1 MLNITE
7 KDLKKLV
14 NKIAENKIIKNE
26 EGEKMFKTNDELTK
40 ILNEL
45 LKNFESECV
54 EFKRAENNFDI
65 DKLGKY
71 FSALGNEANLR
82 NRQYSWIVF
91 GVDDKT
97 HELINSNFYKDNN
110 FNKLK
115 KQISDNTTDNITF
128 IEIYELILDDKR
140 ILMFQVPAASGT
152 PINWKGF
159 PYGRN
164 GESLV
169 PLTPNKIEQIKSTAN
184 YDWSRQII
192 ENATINNLDEEA
204 IKLAREQFKIK
215 YKDKSVS
222 YEVDSLS
229 DIDFLNKAKLT
240 LDNKITMTC
249 MLLLGK
255 NDDDY
260 LMNGYTPRM
269 TWKLY
274 DEFNVIDYEHFGI
287 PFITNVEKLK
297 AKIRNLRYRYMVN
310 DNTLFPNEVDQYDNF
325 ILRELI
331 NNCIVH
337 QDYRLH
343 GNINVMEF
351 KDKLIITN
359 EGDFIPGKIENVLK
373 SGFSSPYYKN
383 QFLANAMV
391 NLNMIDTVGSGIRRI
406 YNIQKE
412 KYFPMPDYD
421 LSEDNRVKVTLY
433 GKIIDE
439 KYSKILFE
447 STNLDIT
454 KVMLLDRVQKK
465 YEITKEQSDYLR
477 KDNLIEGR
485 YPNIYISSD
494 IAKIT
499 GKKEEYVYN
508 SGLEND
514 FYMKL
519 ILKYLNEYGSASRKE
534 IIALLNDKLPK
545 SLDDKNKIN
554 RVKYLLNILKKE
566 GKIYN
571 DTKLGGSCWRI
582 K

>member
-1 MLNITE
+1 MYKNTDEL
-7 KDLKKLV
+7 
-14 NKIAENKIIKNE
+14 NKIL
-26 EGEKMFKTNDELTK
+26 DEL
-40 ILNEL
+40 LSNPE
-45 LKNFESECV
+45 NECV
-54 EFKRAENNFDI
+54 EFKKAENNFDI
-65 DKLGKY
+65 DTLGKY
-71 FSALGNEANLR
+71 FSALGNEANLK
-82 NRQYSWIVF
+82 NKQYSWIVF

-97 HELINSNFYKDNN
+97 HELTNTNFYSDNN
-110 FNKLK
+110 FNKVK
-115 KQISDNTTDNITF
+115 KQISDNTTDNIGF
-128 IEIYELILDDKR
+128 IEIYEFTRDSNRVI
-140 ILMFQVPAASGT
+140 MFQVPAASGT

-164 GESLV
+164 GESIA
-169 PLTPNKIEQIKSTAN
+169 PLAANKIEQIKATAN
-184 YDWSRQII
+184 YDWSRQVI
-192 ENATINNLDEEA
+192 EDATVDNLDKEA
-204 IKLAREQFKIK
+204 IKVAREQFKVK
-215 YKDKSVS
+215 YKGKSIAD
-222 YEVDSLS
+222 EIDNLS
-229 DIDFLNKAKLT
+229 DIDFLNKVKLT
-240 LDNKITMTC
+240 LNNKITMAC

-260 LMNGYTPRM
+260 LMNGYTPKM

-274 DEFNVIDYEHFGI
+274 DDFNVIDYEHFGI
-287 PFITNVEKLK
+287 PFIINVEKLK
-297 AKIRNLRYRYMVN
+297 SKIRNLRYRYMVN
-310 DNTLFPNEVDQYDNF
+310 DNTLFPNEVDQYDNY

-337 QDYRLH
+337 QNYKLH
-343 GNINVMEF
+343 GNINVMEY

-359 EGDFIPGKIENVLK
+359 EGNFIPETIENVLK
-373 SGFSSPYYKN
+373 DGFSSPYYRN

-391 NLNMIDTVGSGIRRI
+391 NLNMIDTVGSGIRRV
-406 YNIQKE
+406 YDIQK
-412 KYFPMPDYD
+412 KKFFPMPDYD

-447 STNLDIT
+447 KTNLDIDE
-454 KVMLLDRVQKK
+454 VMLLDRVQKGF
-465 YEITKEQSDYLR
+465 EITKEQSDYLR

-499 GKKEEYVYN
+499 GEKEEYVYN
-508 SGLEND
+508 SGLENE
-514 FYMKL
+514 FYMEM

-545 SLDDKNKIN
+545 SLDNKNKVS
-554 RVKYLLNILKKE
+554 RVRYLLDVLKKE

-571 DTKLGGSCWRI
+571 DAKSGGSCWKI

>member
-1 MLNITE
+1 
-7 KDLKKLV
+7 
-14 NKIAENKIIKNE
+14 
-26 EGEKMFKTNDELTK
+26 MFKTNDELTK

-82 NRQYSWIVF
+82 NRQYSWIIF

-115 KQISDNTTDNITF
+115 KQISDNTTDNVSF
-128 IEIYELILDDKR
+128 IEIYELIIDNKR
-140 ILMFQVPAASGT
+140 ILMFQVPAAAGT

-169 PLTPNKIEQIKSTAN
+169 PLASNKIEQIKSTAS

-192 ENATINNLDEEA
+192 ERATIDNLDKEA
-204 IKLAREQFKIK
+204 IKFAREQFKIK
-215 YKDKSVS
+215 YNDESYNIDK
-222 YEVDSLS
+222 LS
-229 DIDFLNKAKLT
+229 DIDFLNKARLT
-240 LDNKITMTC
+240 LDNKITMAC

-255 NDDDY
+255 NEDDY
-260 LMNGYTPRM
+260 LMDGYMPRM
-269 TWKLY
+269 TWRLF
-274 DEFNVIDYEHFGI
+274 DEKNAIDYEHFGI

-297 AKIRNLRYRYMVN
+297 SKVRNLRYRYIIN
-310 DNTLFPNEVDQYDNF
+310 NSLFPNEVNQYDEF
-325 ILRELI
+325 ILRELL
-331 NNCIVH
+331 NNCIAH

-343 GNINVMEF
+343 GSIVVTEF
-351 KDKLIITN
+351 KDKIMISN
-359 EGDFIPGKIENVLK
+359 EGYFIPQKVENVLK
-373 SGFSSPYYKN
+373 DGFSSPYYRN
-383 QFLANAMV
+383 QFLATAMV
-391 NLNMIDTVGSGIRRI
+391 NLNMIDTIGSGIKRI

-421 LSEDNRVKVTLY
+421 LSEENRVKVTLY
-433 GKIIDE
+433 GKILDE
-439 KYSKILFE
+439 NYSKILFE
-447 STNLDIT
+447 KTNLDIT

-499 GKKEEYVYN
+499 GNKEEYVYN

-514 FYMKL
+514 FYKEL

-534 IIALLNDKLPK
+534 IIALLEDKLPK
-545 SLDDKNKIN
+545 SLDNKNKIS
-554 RVKYLLNILKKE
+554 RVRYLLDTLKND

-571 DTKLGGSCWRI
+571 DAKSGGSCWKI

>member
-1 MLNITE
+1 MYKNSEELS
-7 KDLKKLV
+7 
-14 NKIAENKIIKNE
+14 KIL
-26 EGEKMFKTNDELTK
+26 DELL
-40 ILNEL
+40 LNSE
-45 LKNFESECV
+45 NECV
-54 EFKRAENNFDI
+54 EFKKAENNFDV
-65 DKLGKY
+65 DNLGKY
-71 FSALGNEANLR
+71 FSALGNEANLK
-82 NRQYSWIVF
+82 NKQYSWIIF
-91 GVDDKT
+91 GIDDKT
-97 HELINSNFYKDNN
+97 HELTNTKFYKDSN

-115 KQISDNTTDNITF
+115 KQISDNTTDNIGF
-128 IEIYELILDDKR
+128 IEIYELIKDNKR
-140 ILMFQVPAASGT
+140 VIMFQVPAASGT

-164 GESLV
+164 GESLT
-169 PLTPNKIEQIKSTAN
+169 PLAPNKIEQIKATAN
-184 YDWSRQII
+184 YDWSRQVI
-192 ENATINNLDEEA
+192 EKATIDNLDKNA
-204 IKLAREQFKIK
+204 IQMAREQFKVK
-215 YKDKSVS
+215 YKGKSIS
-222 YEVDSLS
+222 DEIDNLS
-229 DIDFLNKAKLT
+229 DVDFLNKAKLT
-240 LDNKITMTC
+240 IDKKITMAC

-287 PFITNVEKLK
+287 PFIVNVEKLK

-310 DNTLFPNEVDQYDNF
+310 DNTLFPNEVDQYDNY

-337 QDYRLH
+337 QDYKLR

-359 EGDFIPGKIENVLK
+359 EGNFIPETIENVLK
-373 SGFSSPYYKN
+373 DGFSSPYYRN

-391 NLNMIDTVGSGIRRI
+391 NLNMIDTVGSGIRRV
-406 YNIQKE
+406 YDIQK
-412 KYFPMPDYD
+412 KKFFPMPDYD
-421 LSEDNRVKVTLY
+421 LSENNRVKVTLY

-447 STNLDIT
+447 KTNLDIDE
-454 KVMLLDRVQKK
+454 VMLLDRVQKG
-465 YEITKEQSDYLR
+465 YGITKEQSDYLK

-485 YPNIYISSD
+485 YPKIYISSD

-499 GKKEEYVYN
+499 DEKEKYIYN

-514 FYMKL
+514 FYKNL
-519 ILKYLNEYGSASRKE
+519 IIKYIKQFGQANKKD
-534 IIALLNDKLPK
+534 IIKLLNDILPK
-545 SLDDKNKIN
+545 SLNEKNKIN
-554 RVKYLLNILKKE
+554 RTRYLLSELKKE
-566 GKIYN
+566 NKIYN
-571 DTKLGGSCWRI
+571 DKSSGKSCWKI

>member
-1 MLNITE
+1 MY
-7 KDLKKLV
+7 
-14 NKIAENKIIKNE
+14 KNSQ
-26 EGEKMFKTNDELTK
+26 ELCK
-40 ILNEL
+40 ILDDL
-45 LKNFESECV
+45 LLNSENECV
-54 EFKRAENNFDI
+54 EFKKAENNFDI
-65 DKLGKY
+65 DNLGKY
-71 FSALGNEANLR
+71 FSALGNEANLK
-82 NRQYSWIVF
+82 NKQYSWIIF

-97 HELINSNFYKDNN
+97 HNLTNTNFYKNSN

-115 KQISDNTTDNITF
+115 KQITDNTTDNVGF
-128 IEIYELILDDKR
+128 IEIYELIQNNKR
-140 ILMFQVPAASGT
+140 VIMFQVPAASGT

-169 PLTPNKIEQIKSTAN
+169 PLAPNKIEQIKATAN

-192 ENATINNLDEEA
+192 ENATIDNLDKAA
-204 IKLAREQFKIK
+204 INMAREQFKVK
-215 YKDKSVS
+215 YKGKSISDEIDK
-222 YEVDSLS
+222 LS

-240 LDNKITMTC
+240 INNKITMAC

-287 PFITNVEKLK
+287 PFIINVEKLK
-297 AKIRNLRYRYMVN
+297 SKIRNLRYRYMIN
-310 DNTLFPNEVDQYDNF
+310 NNTLFPTEVDQYDNY

-337 QDYRLH
+337 QDYKLR
-343 GNINVMEF
+343 GSINIMEF
-351 KDKLIITN
+351 KDRLIITN
-359 EGDFIPGKIENVLK
+359 EGNFIPETIENVLK
-373 SGFSSPYYKN
+373 DGFSSPYYRN

-391 NLNMIDTVGSGIRRI
+391 NLNMIDTVGSGIRRV
-406 YNIQKE
+406 YDIQK
-412 KYFPMPDYD
+412 KKFFPMPDYD
-421 LSEDNRVKVTLY
+421 LSVNNRVKVTLY
-433 GKIIDE
+433 GKIINE
-439 KYSKILFE
+439 IYSKILFE
-447 STNLDIT
+447 KTNLDICE
-454 KVMLLDRVQKK
+454 VMLLDRVQKGF
-465 YEITKEQSDYLR
+465 EITREQSNHLK

-499 GKKEEYVYN
+499 GNKEEYVYN
-508 SGLEND
+508 SGLENE
-514 FYMKL
+514 FYME
-519 ILKYLNEYGSASRKE
+519 IIIKYLNEYGSASRKE
-534 IIALLNDKLPK
+534 IVALLNDKLPK
-545 SLDDKNKIN
+545 SLDNKNKVN
-554 RVKYLLNILKKE
+554 RVRYLLDILKKN

-571 DTKLGGSCWRI
+571 DAKSGGSCWKI